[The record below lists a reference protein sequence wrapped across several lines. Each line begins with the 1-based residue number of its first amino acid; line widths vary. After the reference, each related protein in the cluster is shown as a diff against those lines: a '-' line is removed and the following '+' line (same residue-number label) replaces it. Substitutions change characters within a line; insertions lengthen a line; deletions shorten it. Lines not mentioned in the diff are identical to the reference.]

1 LKATEIDVF
10 RRMMR
15 ISRRNRIKN
24 EEIKIRI
31 GVDIIIKDIE
41 GKQFI

>member
-1 LKATEIDVF
+1 MDVF

-41 GKQFI
+41 EKQFI